1 MFFSTFKNTL
11 KTLFRSVTFWLV
23 LGVLFLYML
32 DNELRYFMR
41 WAPGFVPETLDYVAY
56 RAGYLTGAFAGQL
69 REAIPFVSIVLA
81 LLILNR
87 DYNDNFYEIENA
99 ANVKPLTYFLGRMFG
114 IAAAFQCIH
123 YLIAEVMTNISVIRW
138 GGVEGMSI
146 GSYLLD
152 VISGGL
158 LHEITE
164 VLPCVLL
171 YASMTYAFA
180 ALFRNNFVGGIV
192 GFLHF
197 ISYRFLPNSW
207 DLNGIWRT
215 VVEFYIDYMSQAP
228 RMLLDYIKYYTI
240 AKEDYYSWGASTL
253 GEAALALGIMI
264 AFIAIFS
271 VSPVGAF
278 AKERYRI
285 CFLPHFAIR

>member
-1 MFFSTFKNTL
+1 MLQCFL
-11 KTLFRSVTFWLV
+11 KSPPHL
-23 LGVLFLYML
+23 
-32 DNELRYFMR
+32 
-41 WAPGFVPETLDYVAY
+41 A
-56 RAGYLTGAFAGQL
+56 GAFSGLQL
-69 REAIPFVSIVLA
+69 REAVPFVSIVLT

-87 DYNDNFYEIENA
+87 DYNDSFYEIENA
-99 ANVKPLTYFLGRMFG
+99 ANVKPHTYFLGRIFG
-114 IAAAFQCIH
+114 IAAAFLSIH
-123 YLIAEVMTNISVIRW
+123 YLIGEVLVNFSVARW
-138 GGVEGMSI
+138 GGVEGMSF
-146 GSYLLD
+146 GSYLLN

-180 ALFRNNFVGGIV
+180 ALFRNNFAGGIV
-192 GFLHF
+192 SFIHF
-197 ISYRFLPNSW
+197 ISYRLFILGWKPK
-207 DLNGIWRT
+207 GFWRT
-215 VVEFYIDYMSQAP
+215 VVEFYIDYMSQEP

-271 VSPVGAF
+271 VLAC
-278 AKERYRI
+278 R
-285 CFLPHFAIR
+285 CIRKREV